1 MSQFVAPEI
10 TISSEDFVALVALVG
25 LVVGVR
31 EQVSLQIG
39 TLVEAT
45 LAHRALVRRFLKTK
59 FFSRILRID
68 IHTLFNL

>member
-1 MSQFVAPEI
+1 M
-10 TISSEDFVALVALVG
+10 ALVALVG

-59 FFSRILRID
+59 FFSLILRIG
-68 IHTLFNL
+68 IHTFFNL

>member
-1 MSQFVAPEI
+1 M
-10 TISSEDFVALVALVG
+10 ALVALVG